1 MTKRT
6 KFNKK
11 LLSALLA
18 VLMLAVSLPLAGIT
32 AFAGRYGD
40 DFDYFMRENDNIAI
54 RYLGDKSSV
63 IVPSELDGYAVTEL
77 AAEAFIYK
85 ENLTAVTIPDSITLI
100 SNYAFIGS
108 DNLKDIYYG
117 GSEKQWNEI
126 TIDPDNNGPLFNATI
141 HYNYE
146 GPYFTPTIS
155 DMMKS
160 DIFSYRYSLE
170 DGTAELYGCYVG
182 EPEEGNTDVIIP
194 SELDGHTL
202 TVIGVC
208 AFSSSAIKK
217 VTIPDTVASIGEG
230 AFSQC
235 FYLENITIPESITS
249 IGKQAFEC
257 CNFTEISIPKG
268 VTSIEDS
275 AFLACVNLAS
285 VTLSNG
291 VTNISRSAFYGCNSL
306 TDVYFNGTEEEWNAI
321 TIEENNEPLINA
333 TIHFNPVEEPTDQTK
348 DDASTDTDNPSSS
361 PAIDPVIIIV
371 IAIAIA
377 VIGAAVVVIVVVKK
391 KKIK

>member
-1 MTKRT
+1 
-6 KFNKK
+6 
-11 LLSALLA
+11 
-18 VLMLAVSLPLAGIT
+18 MLAVSLPLAGIT

-40 DFDYFMRENDNIAI
+40 DFDYFIRENDNIAI
-54 RYLGDKSSV
+54 RYFGDKSSV
-63 IVPSELDGYAVTEL
+63 IVPSEIDGYTVTEL
-77 AAEAFIYK
+77 ASDAFCSRK
-85 ENLTAVTIPDSITLI
+85 NLTDITIPDSITLI
-100 SNYAFIGS
+100 CNYAFIGS

-126 TIDPDNNGPLFNATI
+126 TIDPNYNDPLFNATI

-146 GPYFTPTIS
+146 GPFFTPTIS

-160 DIFSYRYSLE
+160 DNFSYRYSLE

-202 TVIGVC
+202 TVIGVW
-208 AFSSSAIKK
+208 AFSSSAIKN

-235 FYLENITIPESITS
+235 FYLENIAIPENITS
-249 IGKQAFEC
+249 IGKGAFEG

-275 AFLACVNLAS
+275 TFLACGNLAS

-321 TIEENNEPLINA
+321 KIEENNEPLLNA
-333 TIHFNPVEEPTDQTK
+333 TIHFNPVAESDT
-348 DDASTDTDNPSSS
+348 ATDTDSPSPS
-361 PAIDPVIIIV
+361 PSISPIVIIV
-371 IAIAIA
+371 IAVA
-377 VIGAAVVVIVVVKK
+377 VIGVAVIITVVIKK
-391 KKIK
+391 KRIK

>member
-1 MTKRT
+1 MSKELKINT
-6 KFNKK
+6 K
-11 LLSALLA
+11 LLSAFLA
-18 VLMLAVSLPLAGIT
+18 VFMLVASLPFAGLT
-32 AFAGRYGD
+32 AFASRYGD
-40 DFDYFMRENDNIAI
+40 DFDYFIRENDNIAI
-54 RYLGDKSSV
+54 RYFGDKSSV
-63 IVPSELDGYAVTEL
+63 IVPSEIDGYTVTEL
-77 AAEAFIYK
+77 ASDAFCSRK
-85 ENLTAVTIPDSITLI
+85 NLTDITIPDSITLI
-100 SNYAFIGS
+100 CNYAFIGS

-126 TIDPDNNGPLFNATI
+126 TIDPNYNDPLFNATI

-146 GPYFTPTIS
+146 GPFFTPTIS

-160 DIFSYRYSLE
+160 DNFSYRYSLE

-202 TVIGVC
+202 TVIGVW
-208 AFSSSAIKK
+208 AFSSSAIKN

-235 FYLENITIPESITS
+235 FYLENIAISENITS
-249 IGKQAFEC
+249 IGKGAFEG

-275 AFLACVNLAS
+275 TFLACVNLAS

-291 VTNISRSAFYGCNSL
+291 VTNISRSAFYGCNNL

-321 TIEENNEPLINA
+321 TIEENNDPLLDA
-333 TIHFNPVEEPTDQTK
+333 TIHFNPVEAEDPTDQIA
-348 DDASTDTDNPSSS
+348 DDSSTDTVNPSSS
-361 PAIDPVIIIV
+361 PAIAPIIIIV
-371 IAIAIA
+371 IAVA
-377 VIGAAVVVIVVVKK
+377 VIGAVVVVTVIVKK

>member
-1 MTKRT
+1 MNKKR
-6 KFNKK
+6 KFKTK

-18 VLMLAVSLPLAGIT
+18 VFMLAASLPFAGLT

-54 RYLGDKSSV
+54 RYLGDKASV
-63 IVPSELDGYAVTEL
+63 IVPSELDGYTVTEL

-126 TIDPDNNGPLFNATI
+126 SIDPDNNDPLFNATI
-141 HYNYE
+141 HYNYD
-146 GPYFTPTIS
+146 GPFFTPTIS

-160 DIFSYRYSLE
+160 DIFAYRYSLE
-170 DGTAELYGCYVG
+170 DGTAEIYGANTIY
-182 EPEEGNTDVIIP
+182 EPDDENTDLTIP
-194 SELDGHTL
+194 SELDGHTVA
-202 TVIGVC
+202 VIGVW
-208 AFSSSAIKK
+208 AFSSSAIKN
-217 VTIPDTVASIGEG
+217 VTIPNTVTSIGEG

-249 IGKQAFEC
+249 IGKEAFGDC
-257 CNFTEISIPKG
+257 LN
-268 VTSIEDS
+268 
-275 AFLACVNLAS
+275 
-285 VTLSNG
+285 
-291 VTNISRSAFYGCNSL
+291 L

-321 TIEENNEPLINA
+321 TIGEYNNPLINA
-333 TIHFNPVEEPTDQTK
+333 NIHFNPVVEEETTDQTA
-348 DDASTDTDNPSSS
+348 DDPATDTNASSS
-361 PAIDPVIIIV
+361 APAIDPVIMIV
-371 IAIAIA
+371 IAVAA
-377 VIGAAVVVIVVVKK
+377 VICVAVVIIIIIKK
-391 KKIK
+391 KK